1 MHAKLAQGMELG
13 IFTFGDIHQDPVHGT
28 RVSPAQNTLDIL
40 ERARLADE
48 VGLHYF
54 GVGEHHRPDYSVA
67 SPATVLAA
75 VAAQTK
81 RIKVGSAVTVLST
94 GDPVRVFQ
102 QFATIDLIS
111 QGRAELTAGR
121 GSFIESYALF
131 GARLEDYDALYE
143 EKLDLLLKI
152 NAGERVTWNG
162 RFRPALDDAEIL
174 PRPFPGPDGRSE
186 LDIWIATGGTPQSTV
201 RAATLGRN
209 VMYALLGGSLRNFER
224 HAELYRTTAA
234 GHGFGEAGLKI
245 GVSTP
250 GLVLRDGS
258 AGSGRAA
265 IGQPAASRAKDA
277 FRPYWTDT
285 MRRLS
290 AERGFPMPSGV
301 TYNMESAPGG
311 ALFVG
316 NPEQVAE
323 KIIRMHG
330 HLRHD
335 RQIFQLDFSSVP
347 QKLVLESIELLGSEV
362 LPLVRQELGS
372 VATR

>member
-1 MHAKLAQGMELG
+1 MELG
-13 IFTFGDIHQDPVHGT
+13 IFTFGDIHRDPVHGT
-28 RVSPAQNTLDIL
+28 TVSPAQNTLDIL

-75 VAAQTK
+75 VAAQTR

-94 GDPVRVFQ
+94 EDPVRVFQ

-174 PRPFPGPDGRSE
+174 PRPFPAPDGRSG

-224 HAELYRTTAA
+224 HTALYRRTAA
-234 GHGFGEAGLKI
+234 GHGFGDAGLKI
-245 GVSTP
+245 GVSAP

-258 AGSGRAA
+258 AGSGPAVL
-265 IGQPAASRAKDA
+265 GQAAASRAKDA
-277 FRPYWTDT
+277 FRPYWTDS
-285 MRRLS
+285 MRRLA
-290 AERGFPMPSGV
+290 AERGFPTPSGV

-330 HLRHD
+330 HLQHD

-347 QKLVLESIELLGSEV
+347 QKLVLESIELLGTEV